1 VQLARYLGAQV
12 YATASPAKQQV
23 VRGLGVEPG
32 RIASSRTLDFA
43 RQFRAVTGG
52 RGVDV
57 VLDALAGEF
66 VDASLGLLAPGGRF
80 IEMGK
85 ADIREP
91 AAVATRWPG
100 VSYRAFDL
108 AEAGPERIGQILALV
123 LDLFGRGV
131 LAPLP
136 VRSWDLAQTGDALRF
151 MGQGRHTGKNV
162 VRVPAPLDPAGT
174 VLVTG
179 APGVLGGL
187 TARRLVTAHG
197 AGRLLLA
204 SRRGPAA
211 SGAAKLAA
219 DLAEHGA
226 HVQIA
231 ACDVA
236 DRAALTGLMG
246 RVPAPHPLTAVIHA
260 AGVLDDGV
268 IGALTPERVDYVLAP
283 KVDAAIALDEL
294 TAGLDLSAFV
304 LFSSASATFGTPGQG
319 NYAAANAALDALAQ
333 QRRYRGLPAVSMG
346 WGLWEQA
353 TGMTA
358 HLTDID
364 RKRAKTAAAALTT
377 AQGLD
382 LFDTAL
388 VLDLPVVTAVDLD
401 LAGLRTHA
409 RTAMVP
415 PLWRGLIRVSAS
427 QPASAPVADTLR
439 RELAGL
445 APAEQ
450 DRLVLDVVRGQ
461 AAAVL
466 GHASADSVH
475 PGTAFRDLGFDS
487 LTAIELRNRLATA
500 TRLRLPATLAFDHPT
515 PRILATWLRAAIG
528 DDQPAQTPVPS
539 VLAELARLEAIFSAA
554 TPDDL
559 TRMKVTMRLQML
571 LSKWN
576 APRGTDE
583 PAGLSQL
590 ESASDDEMIE
600 FINKELGR

>member
-1 VQLARYLGAQV
+1 
-12 YATASPAKQQV
+12 
-23 VRGLGVEPG
+23 
-32 RIASSRTLDFA
+32 
-43 RQFRAVTGG
+43 
-52 RGVDV
+52 
-57 VLDALAGEF
+57 
-66 VDASLGLLAPGGRF
+66 
-80 IEMGK
+80 
-85 ADIREP
+85 
-91 AAVATRWPG
+91 
-100 VSYRAFDL
+100 
-108 AEAGPERIGQILALV
+108 
-123 LDLFGRGV
+123 
-131 LAPLP
+131 

-187 TARRLVTAHG
+187 TAQRLVTAHG

-539 VLAELARLEAIFSAA
+539 VLAELARLEAIFPAA